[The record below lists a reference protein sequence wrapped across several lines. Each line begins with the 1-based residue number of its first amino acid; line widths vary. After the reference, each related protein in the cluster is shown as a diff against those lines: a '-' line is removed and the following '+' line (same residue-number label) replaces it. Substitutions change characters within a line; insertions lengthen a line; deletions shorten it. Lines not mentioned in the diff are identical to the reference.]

1 MKKNKYERLK
11 LMAKKIFVVD
21 DEKNI
26 RDIVRSYLE
35 KEGFNVSVFE
45 NGESA
50 LEEYLRSAPDMLVI
64 DIMMPG
70 MSGLELCNE
79 IRKHAN
85 TPIIIVSARDEEIDR
100 ILGIE
105 MGADD
110 YMMKPFS
117 PKELVARV
125 KAVFR
130 RLDGMGADKT
140 DGNTIGCRDLVIYP
154 AERRVAKV
162 KDGKETDISFTA
174 MEFDFLNFMISNKNR
189 VFTRDQLLKNIWDY
203 RYIGDTRAVDD
214 LVKRIRKKLDASE
227 TDFCIDTVWGYGYKV
242 TDYPDR
248 NDG

>member
-1 MKKNKYERLK
+1 
-11 LMAKKIFVVD
+11 MAKKIFVVD

-35 KEGFNVSVFE
+35 KEGFNVLVFE

-50 LEEYLRSAPDMLVI
+50 LEEYLHSAPDMLVI

-117 PKELVARV
+117 PKELVARI

-130 RLDGMGADKT
+130 RLDGMGAEK
-140 DGNTIGCRDLVIYP
+140 RRAAHSADL
-154 AERRVAKV
+154 
-162 KDGKETDISFTA
+162 
-174 MEFDFLNFMISNKNR
+174 
-189 VFTRDQLLKNIWDY
+189 
-203 RYIGDTRAVDD
+203 
-214 LVKRIRKKLDASE
+214 SE
-227 TDFCIDTVWGYGYKV
+227 HDV
-242 TDYPDR
+242 
-248 NDG
+248 

>member
-1 MKKNKYERLK
+1 
-11 LMAKKIFVVD
+11 MAKKIFVVD

-35 KEGFNVSVFE
+35 KEGYTVSVFE

-70 MSGLELCNE
+70 MNGLELCNE

-117 PKELVARV
+117 PKELVARI

-130 RLDGMGADKT
+130 RLDGMSTEKD
-140 DGNTIGCRDLVIYP
+140 DGQTLSCRDIVIYP
-154 AERRVAKV
+154 SERRVIKV
-162 KDGKETDISFTA
+162 SEGKETEITFTA
-174 MEFDFLNFMISNKNR
+174 MEFDFLSFMVSNKNR

-203 RYIGDTRAVDD
+203 QYIGDTRAVDD
-214 LVKRIRKKLDASE
+214 LVKRIRKKLDANS

-242 TDYPDR
+242 TDSQEKI
-248 NDG
+248 NG

>member
-1 MKKNKYERLK
+1 MSK
-11 LMAKKIFVVD
+11 LIYVVD
-21 DEKNI
+21 DESNI
-26 RDIVRSYLE
+26 RTMMQLFLE
-35 KEGFNVSVFE
+35 NEGFTVETFKDGQE
-45 NGESA
+45 ACQAFSA
-50 LEEYLRSAPDMLVI
+50 KEPDMLI
-64 DIMMPG
+64 LDIMMPG

-203 RYIGDTRAVDD
+203 QYIGDTRAVDD